1 MIVQIYLYKFL
12 SRGEVDM
19 KEKNNDQT
27 KEKKKSIDIKALM
40 NTDLGTLKAKLSK
53 GLKKA
58 NKISAPEKKRKVV
71 AFDIGSSMI
80 KIVEGMYYKE
90 ELTIDKYI
98 TMKTPKG
105 AVVDGEIKRSEEL
118 FNKLGQVLKENG
130 IKAKYGICTTN
141 STLIINREILVPKVE
156 EEEMDTVV
164 RYEIQQ
170 YLPINLEDYILQVQV
185 LSEEEI
191 NESKKL
197 NVRVIA
203 YPDKIARGYYDL
215 LIKLD
220 LKPYA
225 LDVNYNAINKFINC
239 VDKNNEYEYNPED
252 SVAFIDMGAS
262 FIDVNIYKN
271 GNLDFTR
278 MIKAGGNDIDELL
291 IEQNL
296 IKAEELECFKI
307 RNIDLEEPF
316 EPINIHVREITDD
329 WTEKIEKIIQFYKN
343 KNMGEEVSS
352 IVIFGGSSK
361 LKGMDNYMTEKL
373 GIKTIRRKGL
383 SKIAFKSSD
392 DGKRIDDFI
401 NVIGSV
407 IRL

>member
-1 MIVQIYLYKFL
+1 
-12 SRGEVDM
+12 M
-19 KEKNNDQT
+19 KKKNNFEI
-27 KEKKKSIDIKALM
+27 KERSHGQKKKIIDIKALM
-40 NTDLGTLKAKLSK
+40 NIELGTLTVKLSK
-53 GLKKA
+53 NLKKMNA
-58 NKISAPEKKRKVV
+58 LSAPEKKRKVV
-71 AFDIGSSMI
+71 SFDIGSSMI
-80 KIVEGMYYKE
+80 KIVEGMYYKK
-90 ELTIDKYI
+90 ELSINKYI

-105 AVVDGEIKRSEEL
+105 AVVDGEIKRLEEL
-118 FNKLGQVLKENG
+118 LNKLRQVLKENG

-141 STLIINREILVPKVE
+141 STLIINREILIPRVE
-156 EEEMDTVV
+156 DEEMDTVV

-170 YLPINLEDYILQVQV
+170 YLPINLEDYILQVQI

-215 LIKLD
+215 LMKLD

-225 LDVNYNAINKFINC
+225 LDVNYNSINKFINC
-239 VDKNNEYEYNPED
+239 VDKNNEYECNPED
-252 SVAFIDMGAS
+252 SIAFIDMGAS

-291 IEQNL
+291 IEKSL
-296 IKAEELECFKI
+296 IKPEEVDGFKI
-307 RNIDLEEPF
+307 RNIDLQEPF
-316 EPINIHVREITDD
+316 EPINIHVRQITDD
-329 WTEKIEKIIQFYKN
+329 WIEKIEKIIQFYKN
-343 KNMGEEVSS
+343 KNMGEEINS

-361 LKGMDNYMTEKL
+361 LKGMDNYMTEKI

-383 SKIAFKSSD
+383 SKIGVNSSD
-392 DGKRIDDFI
+392 DGKQMDDFI

>member
-1 MIVQIYLYKFL
+1 
-12 SRGEVDM
+12 M
-19 KEKNNDQT
+19 KNDSKLEKKNKKVNS
-27 KEKKKSIDIKALM
+27 KEDKKSIDIKALM
-40 NTDLGTLKAKLSK
+40 NTDLGILKVKLSK

-58 NKISAPEKKRKVV
+58 NKISTPEKNRKVV

-90 ELTIDKYI
+90 ELIIDKYI

-141 STLIINREILVPKVE
+141 STLIINREILIPRVE
-156 EEEMDTVV
+156 DEEMDTVV

-170 YLPINLEDYILQVQV
+170 YLPINLEDYILQVQI

-191 NESKKL
+191 NESRKI

-225 LDVNYNAINKFINC
+225 LDVNYNAINKFNNC

-296 IKAEELECFKI
+296 IKPEEVEGFKI

-329 WTEKIEKIIQFYKN
+329 WIEKIEKIIQFYKN